1 MNLNPAQAPLPQI
14 EWNGREHHDVRGKRR
29 MEGLRRPRVVSPGNA
44 RERQGT
50 IPHPVSFSVCSSSG
64 VGFQTATVGE
74 WQLSKQVWKV
84 DTRSVR
90 QVSAESPQFQEL
102 AVAWPLEVPAQ
113 ARPIL

>member
-1 MNLNPAQAPLPQI
+1 
-14 EWNGREHHDVRGKRR
+14 

-50 IPHPVSFSVCSSSG
+50 IPHHVSFSVCSSP
-64 VGFQTATVGE
+64 VGFQKAAVGE
-74 WQLSKQVWKV
+74 DQLSKQVWRV

-102 AVAWPLEVPAQ
+102 AIAWPIEASAQ
-113 ARPIL
+113 ARTIL